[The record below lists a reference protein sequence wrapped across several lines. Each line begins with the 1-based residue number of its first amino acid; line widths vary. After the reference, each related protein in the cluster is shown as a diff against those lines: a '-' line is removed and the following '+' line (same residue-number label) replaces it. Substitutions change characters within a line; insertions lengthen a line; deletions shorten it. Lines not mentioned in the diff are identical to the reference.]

1 MNAAPVRLSRTIL
14 LTGSFLTSLVVV
26 ALVFL
31 ADVGWVHGTALGAL
45 LVLLPTVAVAQVP
58 LVRGVEV
65 CRRDAYAS
73 SAATLAA
80 LGVGS
85 AVLARR
91 PDGPGLVFG
100 GLPWTTLVS
109 WTVLLAGAGLVVT
122 LGFKWASMRLGLR
135 EDPILR
141 ALIPSS
147 RGEKW
152 GFAGLSVCAGFG
164 EEITYRGYVL
174 AMLVPLLGTF
184 GGVAVSSAVFGVL
197 HTYQGVQGVLRT
209 AVLGAVMA
217 TGFLA
222 TGSLWPV
229 VLAHVLF
236 DILAGVFLAD
246 LLMVPEE
253 AVGVS
258 AEESD
263 TPL

>member
-1 MNAAPVRLSRTIL
+1 MNAAQVRLSQTIL
-14 LTGSFLTSLVVV
+14 LTGAFLTSLVVV

-31 ADVGWVHGTALGAL
+31 ADVGWVHGAALGAL

-65 CRRDAYAS
+65 PKLDAYAS
-73 SAATLAA
+73 SAFTLVA

-85 AVLARR
+85 TVLSRR
-91 PDGPGLVFG
+91 PGGPGFAFG
-100 GLPWTTLVS
+100 ELPWMTMVG
-109 WTVLLAGAGLVVT
+109 WTILLAGAALVVT
-122 LGFKWASMRLGLR
+122 WGFKWASVYLGLR

-141 ALIPSS
+141 ALIPKS
-147 RGEKW
+147 RSEKW
-152 GFAGLSVCAGFG
+152 AFAGLSVCAGFG

-174 AMLVPLLGTF
+174 AMLVPVVGVF

-217 TGFLA
+217 AGFLA

-229 VLAHVLF
+229 VLAHLLYDV
-236 DILAGVFLAD
+236 LAGVFLAD

-258 AEESD
+258 AAESE